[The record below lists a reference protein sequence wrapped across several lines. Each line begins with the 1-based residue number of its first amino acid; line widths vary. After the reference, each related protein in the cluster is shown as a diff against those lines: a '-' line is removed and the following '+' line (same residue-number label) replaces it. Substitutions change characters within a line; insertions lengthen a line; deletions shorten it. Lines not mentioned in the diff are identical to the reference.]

1 MKTYFQGGKEAIIP
15 YSVGGLMLHG
25 ANPEIFKNS
34 EYRNFKTV
42 IYIKVYIFGLETSQ
56 RIYFDIKFH

>member
-1 MKTYFQGGKEAIIP
+1 
-15 YSVGGLMLHG
+15 MLHG

-34 EYRNFKTV
+34 EHRNFKTV

-56 RIYFDIKFH
+56 RIYFYIKFH